1 VISIL
6 NSQLS
11 IIKTVRLF
19 FRRANPTGNVS
30 IENSFATMQTA
41 FPTDKGFALSAFVS
55 TFYSRG
61 ILPRL
66 KAVLEVGRNQAD
78 INHVTGDTNFLALGL
93 PRRNTILTIHD
104 CGLLDGKNWLARWI
118 LKIFWLQLPVWHSRL
133 VTVVSEATKRDV
145 MRLTGCR
152 AEKIVV
158 IPTVILPRFQFKS
171 KQFNKAYPVFLHI
184 GNSPNKNL
192 ERHAAALAGLPC
204 RLRVI
209 GKISDKQIAHLKNL
223 GLDFTVEYNLT
234 DAELQNS
241 YASADAL
248 LFCSTLEG
256 FGMPILEA
264 QAVGRVVITSN
275 VSSMPEVAGG
285 GAVLVDPLSIADIRA
300 AIDRII
306 QDNDYRNTLI
316 NTGLENVK
324 RFDPSVVAAQYAA
337 VYKRVLALQENAHSL
352 DVTLHPAELY
362 AAKRES

>member
-1 VISIL
+1 
-6 NSQLS
+6 
-11 IIKTVRLF
+11 
-19 FRRANPTGNVS
+19 
-30 IENSFATMQTA
+30 MQAA
-41 FPTDKGFALSAFVS
+41 FPTDKGFALTTFVS

-61 ILPRL
+61 LLPRL

-104 CGLLDGKNWLARWI
+104 CGLLDGKNWIARWI
-118 LKIFWLQLPVWHSRL
+118 LKTFWLQLPVWHSRL

-152 AEKIVV
+152 ADKIVV
-158 IPTVILPRFQFKS
+158 IPTVILPRFQFKP
-171 KQFNKAYPVFLHI
+171 KQFNKDYPVFLHI

-209 GKISDKQIAHLKNL
+209 GKISDNQIAYLKSL

-234 DAELQNS
+234 DTELNNA
-241 YASADAL
+241 YIHADAL

-300 AIDRII
+300 AIERVIH
-306 QDNDYRNTLI
+306 DNGYRNALI
-316 NTGLENVK
+316 AKGLENIK

-337 VYKRVLALQENAHSL
+337 VYEWVLPHEEKVFSL
-352 DVTLHPAELY
+352 GVTQSHAETI
-362 AAKRES
+362 R